1 MVFSKIQKLITTYI
15 YRNLTRLDIHRI
27 TFHQLRHSHVTFLM
41 YHDVDIAYISKRLG
55 HSNIQV
61 TLNNYAHMVKE
72 KEAEQKVYLDSLFN

>member
-1 MVFSKIQKLITTYI
+1 
-15 YRNLTRLDIHRI
+15 
-27 TFHQLRHSHVTFLM
+27 M

-72 KEAEQKVYLDSLFN
+72 KEAEQEVYLDSLFN